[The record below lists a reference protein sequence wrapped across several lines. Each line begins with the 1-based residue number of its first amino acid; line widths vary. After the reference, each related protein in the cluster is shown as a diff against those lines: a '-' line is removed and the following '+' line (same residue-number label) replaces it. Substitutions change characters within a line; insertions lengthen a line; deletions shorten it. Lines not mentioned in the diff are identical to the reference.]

1 MKRTR
6 NLVII
11 AVVLAAI
18 VLAVALTSRHGKPAL
33 AVSVTTVKR
42 APFTVKL
49 AETGVVAHPLVETI
63 PTLVAGN
70 LQHVYV
76 KAGDRVAAGEL
87 LATIQNATLEST
99 AAGSQADY
107 DSARANI
114 QTARINEQNARV
126 TYVAAVETAKSNLE
140 EARRIYEADV
150 ALYKNKAIPRNQ
162 VDTDRAKLDQ
172 SQVQYDQ
179 AVRQLK
185 LGAVTGYGQDSVQYA
200 QAAAQKAQI
209 LNTANQQQLSFT
221 RIVAPFSGVIQTA
234 ASQTDDPLTPL
245 HAGDAVG
252 QGQMLFT
259 IAQDSD
265 YVVKA
270 QVDEQDIIGVHP
282 GQQANITGEDFPG
295 KTLVGHVALL
305 SPVASKSSDPS
316 STARQVVTTVRLDRS
331 PPFLRAGMTVDVDI
345 LTTNIPKTL
354 LVPTSAIGKDGKRAY
369 VYVLR
374 GNKATKTYVRTG
386 TANDTQTSIAS
397 GLAPGD
403 RVVTAANDPL
413 LHDGSEITVLPSP
426 SASPAA

>member
-70 LQHVYV
+70 LQQVYV

-140 EARRIYEADV
+140 EARRIYQADV

-245 HAGDAVG
+245 HAGDAWG
-252 QGQMLFT
+252 KARCSSRSRK
-259 IAQDSD
+259 IATTS
-265 YVVKA
+265 
-270 QVDEQDIIGVHP
+270 
-282 GQQANITGEDFPG
+282 
-295 KTLVGHVALL
+295 
-305 SPVASKSSDPS
+305 SKRK
-316 STARQVVTTVRLDRS
+316 STSR
-331 PPFLRAGMTVDVDI
+331 
-345 LTTNIPKTL
+345 
-354 LVPTSAIGKDGKRAY
+354 TS
-369 VYVLR
+369 
-374 GNKATKTYVRTG
+374 
-386 TANDTQTSIAS
+386 
-397 GLAPGD
+397 
-403 RVVTAANDPL
+403 
-413 LHDGSEITVLPSP
+413 
-426 SASPAA
+426 SASIPDSRRI

>member
-354 LVPTSAIGKDGKRAY
+354 LVPTSAIGKDGKRTY

-374 GNKATKTYVRTG
+374 GNKAAKTYVRTG

>member
-345 LTTNIPKTL
+345 LTTNIPRTL
-354 LVPTSAIGKDGKRAY
+354 LVPTSAIGKDGKRTY

-374 GNKATKTYVRTG
+374 GNKAAKTYVRTG